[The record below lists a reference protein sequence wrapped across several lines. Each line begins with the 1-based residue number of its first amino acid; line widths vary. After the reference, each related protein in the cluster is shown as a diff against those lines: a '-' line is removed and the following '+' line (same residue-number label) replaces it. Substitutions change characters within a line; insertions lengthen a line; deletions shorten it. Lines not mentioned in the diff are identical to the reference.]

1 MSVREEACRILYEV
15 LEQEGKSHI
24 LLRRLSVRHPDYT
37 ARDNAFVRQLVNGTI
52 ERAPLL
58 DYLINSVSS
67 MPVRKMKPYVRTV
80 LRMGAYQLLFMSSVP
95 ASAAC
100 NESVRLIKKRKMG
113 ALAGFVNGVLRK
125 LAAELAS
132 EETLTESKS
141 AAKPDSAAA
150 LLQTLPREAALCMP
164 SEPYEIICE
173 TLGSHVTEG
182 VCRRF
187 LEPMPLTVR
196 CNLSRCTRESVLTL
210 LEEDGI
216 RSVAVDLLPEALLL
230 PAGGNI
236 ERTRAFRRGLI
247 RVQDISSIL
256 VGRAAGIEPGMQ
268 VLDMCAAPGGKCLH
282 AADLLKGTGHVY
294 AHDISEAK
302 LHLINENIAVS
313 GFANISAA
321 IQDAAVYNPSY
332 EARFDVV
339 LADLPCSG
347 LGVIGR
353 KPEIRYR
360 ITREQVDALAALQRS
375 ILQVAAR
382 YVKPGG
388 RLIYSTCTMTR
399 QENEENYRRLLAEG
413 GFRADDLASHL
424 PEVLRPHVREGALQ
438 LYPGILPVAC
448 DGFFVSAAVREKEQE
463 EMTI

>member
-24 LLRRLSVRHPDYT
+24 LLRRLSARHPDFT
-37 ARDNAFVRQLVNGTI
+37 ARDNAFIRQLVNGTI

-58 DYLINSVSS
+58 DYLLNRVSS
-67 MPVRKMKPYVRTV
+67 VPVRKMKPYVRTV

-100 NESVRLIKKRKMG
+100 NESVRLIKKRRMG

-125 LAAELAS
+125 LAAEVAPAP
-132 EETLTESKS
+132 
-141 AAKPDSAAA
+141 AAP
-150 LLQTLPREAALCMP
+150 LRRMLPREAELCMP
-164 SEPYEIICE
+164 AEPYEMIRE
-173 TLGSHVTEG
+173 VLGEQTAGE

-196 CNLSRCTRESVLTL
+196 CNLSLCEPERVRVMLA
-210 LEEDGI
+210 EDGI
-216 RSVAVDLLPEALLL
+216 HSIVVEGLPEALLL
-230 PAGGNI
+230 PDGGNI
-236 ERTRAFRRGLI
+236 ERTRAFRQGLI

-256 VGRAAGIEPGMQ
+256 VGRAANLSPGMS
-268 VLDMCAAPGGKCLH
+268 VLDLCAAPGGKCLH
-282 AADLLKGTGHVY
+282 AADLLRGTGHVY

-302 LHLINENIAVS
+302 LRLINENIAAS
-313 GFANISAA
+313 GFTNISAR
-321 IQDAAVYNPSY
+321 IQDAAVFNPDY

-360 ITREQVDALAALQRS
+360 VRREQVDALAALQRS
-375 ILQVAAR
+375 ILQVAVR
-382 YVKPGG
+382 YVRPGG
-388 RLIYSTCTMTR
+388 RLIYSTCTITR
-399 QENEENYRRLLAEG
+399 QENEENYRWLLDG
-413 GFRADDLASHL
+413 HGFYADALARHL
-424 PEVLRPHVREGALQ
+424 PEPLRAHVNEGALQ

-448 DGFFVSAAVREKEQE
+448 DGFFVSAA
-463 EMTI
+463 TGSFLHFPAS